1 MSFFNECKE
10 KFKDFNKIERFLN
23 DFCSCEAIC
32 VETRRMVCR
41 TSKLQTLQ
49 KATKRFY
56 FFMESLILAQ
66 SERWRRA

>member
-1 MSFFNECKE
+1 
-10 KFKDFNKIERFLN
+10 
-23 DFCSCEAIC
+23 
-32 VETRRMVCR
+32 MVYR